1 MDLVTKR
8 ECLNEK
14 TSLDKYNKRKYTDNA
29 TSLKQKRYLQET
41 KVFLRT

>member
-1 MDLVTKR
+1 MELVTKR
-8 ECLNEK
+8 ECLNE
-14 TSLDKYNKRKYTDNA
+14 KYNKRKYTDNA